1 MSNPVLNEKFID
13 RTNVGAEPITMN
25 GVIQKTVVLFAI
37 MVFSAAFLWSKGLQ
51 GHTDLVMACAT
62 GGAIVGFIIALII
75 CFAKK
80 MFLTPVYAVAEG
92 LFVGGLSFVMES
104 IYPGIVQTAVLGTIM
119 TVIGMLVL
127 YSTKVIKCT
136 EKFTS
141 VIFISTFAVAGIY
154 LVQFIGS
161 FFGLSI
167 PGIFGSGTVGIV
179 FSVIVIALAALNLI
193 LDFHFIETAVQNFVP
208 KEYEWYFGF
217 SLMVTIVWV
226 YVEILRLLS
235 KLNSRN

>member
-13 RTNVGAEPITMN
+13 RTNVGAEPLTMN
-25 GVIQKTVVLFAI
+25 GVLQKTFVLFAI
-37 MVFSAAFLWSKGLQ
+37 MVFSAAFLWMKGLE
-51 GHTDLVMACAT
+51 GNTDLVMALTT
-62 GGAIVGFIIALII
+62 GGAIAGFIIALII
-75 CFAKK
+75 IFARK

-104 IYPGIVQTAVLGTIM
+104 IYPGIVQTAVLGTVM
-119 TVIGMLVL
+119 TVAAMLVL
-127 YSTKVIKCT
+127 YSTKIIKCS

-141 VIFISTFAVAGIY
+141 VVILATFAVAGIY

-167 PGIFGSGTVGIV
+167 PGIFGSGTVGLV
-179 FSVIVIALAALNLI
+179 FSGIVICIAALNLI
-193 LDFHFIETAVQNFVP
+193 IDFHFIENAVQSFVP

-226 YVEILRLLS
+226 YVEILRLLA
-235 KLNSRN
+235 KFNSRE

>member
-13 RTNVGAEPITMN
+13 RTQVGAEPLTMN
-25 GVIQKTVVLFAI
+25 GVLQKTFVLFAI
-37 MVFSAAFLWSKGLQ
+37 MVFSAAFLWMKGLE
-51 GHTDLVMACAT
+51 GHTDLVMACTTA
-62 GGAIVGFIIALII
+62 GAIIGFIIALVI
-75 CFAKK
+75 CFTKK

-104 IYPGIVQTAVLGTIM
+104 VYPGIVQTAVLGTMM

-127 YSTKVIKCT
+127 YSTKIIKCN
-136 EKFTS
+136 EKFVS
-141 VIFISTFAVAGIY
+141 VIILATFAIAGIY
-154 LVQFIGS
+154 LVQIIGS

-167 PGIFGSGTVGIV
+167 PGIFGSGTAGLVFSGIV
-179 FSVIVIALAALNLI
+179 ICVAALNLI
-193 LDFHFIETAVQNFVP
+193 LDFHFIETAVQTYVP

-226 YVEILRLLS
+226 YIEILRLLS
-235 KLNSRN
+235 KFNSRD

>member
-13 RTNVGAEPITMN
+13 RAAVGSEPITMN

-51 GHTDLVMACAT
+51 GHTDLIMACAT
-62 GGAIVGFIIALII
+62 GGLIVGLILGLII
-75 CFAKK
+75 CSFRK
-80 MFLTPVYAVAEG
+80 MVLTPLYAVAEG
-92 LFVGGLSFVMES
+92 LFIGGISFAMES
-104 IYPGIVQTAVLGTIM
+104 IYPGIVQTAVLGTVM
-119 TVIGMLVL
+119 TVVGMLVL
-127 YSTKVIKCT
+127 YSTKIIKCT

-141 VIFISTFAVAGIY
+141 VICISTFAVAGIY

-167 PGIFGSGTVGIV
+167 PGIFGAGTAGLV
-179 FSVIVIALAALNLI
+179 FSIIVIALAALNLI
-193 LDFHFIETAVQNFVP
+193 FDFHFIETAVQNFVP

-217 SLMVTIVWV
+217 SLMITVLWV
-226 YVEILRLLS
+226 YVEILRLLV
-235 KLNSRN
+235 KRN